1 MQIATNTSQSKKLWY
16 LKNINVFSG
25 LSWQELRELKR
36 VTRMVDYR
44 KNEPIYLPGEPSE
57 QVYMLKKGR
66 VKLSKMSH
74 EGRQVTIAILV
85 PGEIFGEVEVLNA
98 TPRESIVEALEPVM
112 VCEIQRSD
120 FDRYLKTYPE
130 VGGKV
135 IKFMSGRLR
144 QLETRVGDLVFKS
157 APARL
162 ASLLL
167 ELSETMGVMEN
178 GAVWLQVRLTHQN
191 LANLI
196 GTSRETVSI
205 LMTQFAQ
212 RGLLKQARRSIQIL
226 DKEKLARVR

>member
-1 MQIATNTSQSKKLWY
+1 MQAATEASQSKKLWY
-16 LKNINVFSG
+16 LKNINVFSE
-25 LSWQELRELKR
+25 LSWQELSELKR
-36 VTRMVDYR
+36 ITRMVDYR

-66 VKLSKMSH
+66 VKLSKVSS
-74 EGRQVTIAILV
+74 EGREATIAILE

-98 TPRESIVEALEPVM
+98 IPRESMVEALEPVM

-120 FDRYLKTYPE
+120 FDRYLQTYPE

-135 IKFMSGRLR
+135 IKFMGGRLR

-167 ELSETMGVMEN
+167 ELSETMGIVEN
-178 GAVWLQVRLTHQN
+178 GAVQLQIRLTHQN

-196 GTSRETVSI
+196 GTSRETVST
-205 LMTQFAQ
+205 LMAQFVQ
-212 RGLLKQARRSIQIL
+212 RGLLKQERRYIWIL
-226 DKEKLARVR
+226 DKNNLAKVR